1 MNQPDFSIYNIK
13 NIITYLVEHQKNR
26 ISPDSG
32 LKFELIPATRTLPSR
47 SLIIPQLEALTID
60 RLNKCDTISAHNLI
74 K

>member
-32 LKFELIPATRTLPSR
+32 LKFELIPATRTLS
-47 SLIIPQLEALTID
+47 SHALIIPHFEALTPD